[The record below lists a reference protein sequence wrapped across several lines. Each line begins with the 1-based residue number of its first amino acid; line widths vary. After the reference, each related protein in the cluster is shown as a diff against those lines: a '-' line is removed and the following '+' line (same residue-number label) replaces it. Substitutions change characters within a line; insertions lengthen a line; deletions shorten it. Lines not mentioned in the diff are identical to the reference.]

1 MIIIEIKHLELDNIN
16 PISILQNRFEV
27 ATAAWITAL
36 NRNTIT
42 GLGVG
47 RSVWTPETML
57 VMTVRWP
64 GNMERHGPP
73 SVSSSLS
80 SVFSLITSQSD
91 AGIIGNKVMELWLL
105 SYLVLSLITNL
116 VR

>member
-42 GLGVG
+42 GLEVSMD
-47 RSVWTPETML
+47 RSVVWTPETML
-57 VMTVRWP
+57 VMAVRWP

-73 SVSSSLS
+73 PVSSS
-80 SVFSLITSQSD
+80 SL
-91 AGIIGNKVMELWLL
+91 LCF
-105 SYLVLSLITNL
+105 
-116 VR
+116 

>member
-42 GLGVG
+42 GLEVSMD
-47 RSVWTPETML
+47 RSVVDTRDNVSNGGAVAWEHGETRTAASIIIISPL
-57 VMTVRWP
+57 FL
-64 GNMERHGPP
+64 
-73 SVSSSLS
+73 VSSPH
-80 SVFSLITSQSD
+80 
-91 AGIIGNKVMELWLL
+91 
-105 SYLVLSLITNL
+105 NL
-116 VR
+116 MQE

>member
-42 GLGVG
+42 GLEVSMD
-47 RSVWTPETML
+47 RSVVDTRDNVSNGGAVAWE
-57 VMTVRWP
+57 
-64 GNMERHGPP
+64 HGEHTDRRQYHHLSPLFL
-73 SVSSSLS
+73 VSSPH
-80 SVFSLITSQSD
+80 
-91 AGIIGNKVMELWLL
+91 
-105 SYLVLSLITNL
+105 NL
-116 VR
+116 MQE

>member
-42 GLGVG
+42 GLGAGKHGYICVDTRDNVSNG
-47 RSVWTPETML
+47 GAVAWEHGETRTAASIIIISPL
-57 VMTVRWP
+57 FL
-64 GNMERHGPP
+64 
-73 SVSSSLS
+73 VSSPH
-80 SVFSLITSQSD
+80 
-91 AGIIGNKVMELWLL
+91 
-105 SYLVLSLITNL
+105 NL
-116 VR
+116 MQE